1 MSLQRKAWEQL
12 QAGGVENAFQESRWM
27 VELLKRSGTP
37 ENQEHRLAEWVRRR
51 LAGEPFQ
58 YIVGSVEFYDVELQV
73 GPGVLIP
80 RPETELV
87 VDRALEILQGGR
99 HVPQA
104 MLDLCT
110 GSGAIPLAIAHQCAG
125 VDCTGV
131 DLSPDALCWAH
142 RNLQRLGLANCRF
155 LEGDLF
161 TPLPAERR
169 FDLIT
174 ANPPYVT
181 PEEYAELPA
190 VIKDY
195 EPRMALEAQDH
206 GLALEKAIVRQAPG
220 WLKPG
225 GFLLL
230 EMGEQQGEALRK
242 VLAETGF
249 HDIVIR
255 QDWAGKDRIAEGR
268 WE

>member
-1 MSLQRKAWEQL
+1 MSLHSQAWDRLKE
-12 QAGGVENAFQESRWM
+12 GGVENAFQESRWM
-27 VELLKRSGTP
+27 VELLERSEKP
-37 ENQEHRLAEWVRRR
+37 ENIMARLDEWLNRRI
-51 LAGEPFQ
+51 AGEPFQ

-80 RPETELV
+80 RPETELL
-87 VDRALEILQGGR
+87 VDRALEVLEKCDDSSKT
-99 HVPQA
+99 

-110 GSGAIPLAIAHQCAG
+110 GSGAIPLVIARRCPKLE
-125 VDCTGV
+125 CMGV
-131 DLSPDALCWAH
+131 DLSPEALRWA
-142 RNLQRLGLANCRF
+142 RQNLQNLGLANCRF

-161 TPLPAERR
+161 TPVPPEKR

-195 EPRMALEAQDH
+195 EPRMALEAQEN
-206 GLALEKAIVRQAPG
+206 GLALEKAIIAQAPA

-225 GFLLL
+225 GYLLL
-230 EMGEQQGEALRK
+230 EMGETQGEALRQA
-242 VLAETGF
+242 LEQAGF
-249 HDIVIR
+249 QDVVIR
-255 QDWAGKDRIAEGR
+255 QDWAGRDRIAEGR
-268 WE
+268 WA